1 MHGTMAQLHYR
12 SLLPCAAGT
21 QRSSDSLGCIEI
33 CQELDLEDIPDEID
47 LLAVLWGHIR
57 SYHLQFHP
65 SRSSG
70 H

>member
-1 MHGTMAQLHYR
+1 MALLHCNP
-12 SLLPCAAGT
+12 LLPLAAGT
-21 QRSSDSLGCIEI
+21 PRPSDALGGIEI
-33 CQELDLEDIPDEID
+33 CQELNLEDIPDEID

-65 SRSSG
+65 SRSPG